1 MNNLPVVEVIQ
12 DGQVMPGA
20 RVDPGVMQFVI
31 QMAIASQQV
40 RIRKLLESKQ
50 SVGTQSLK
58 RTVTTTTLELTGL
71 HWNSLSLIN
80 DGTDDVYIGTNEDG
94 LHDVEDLVP
103 VKQNET
109 INIDL
114 GGTLIYTIYL
124 KSAGSSSVRV
134 HGKVAK

>member
-1 MNNLPVVEVIQ
+1 MTLPVIVEENGKV
-12 DGQVMPGA
+12 VPNA
-20 RVDPGVMQFVI
+20 RVDPAVASFI
-31 QMAIASQQV
+31 AQMAIASQQV
-40 RIRKLLESKQ
+40 RIRKILESKQ

-114 GGTLIYTIYL
+114 GGTLIYTVYL
-124 KSAGSSSVRV
+124 KSAGTSSIRV